1 MNDRIKLLRKTIGY
15 SQRDFGKKLGV
26 GDTAISKLE
35 KGERNLTDQ
44 MAKAIC
50 REFNVNYAWLLEGKG
65 DMFSALPETLLDEL
79 AEEYELDEL
88 DLLLVKKYLQLPA
101 QKRATIKD
109 YLVEVFVE
117 KKDDF

>member
-1 MNDRIKLLRKTIGY
+1 MGITKASVSRLERGDRNP
-15 SQRDFGKKLGV
+15 S
-26 GDTAISKLE
+26 
-35 KGERNLTDQ
+35 DQ
-44 MAKAIC
+44 TVKSIC

-109 YLVEVFVE
+109 YLVDVFVE

>member
-1 MNDRIKLLRKTIGY
+1 MNERIKFLRKTIGL
-15 SQRDFGKKLGV
+15 SQRDFGAKLGV

-44 MAKAIC
+44 MIKSIC

-65 DMFSALPETLLDEL
+65 DMFSALPETLLDEV

-88 DLLLVKKYLQLPA
+88 DKLLVKKYMQLPRE
-101 QKRATIKD
+101 KREVIKD
-109 YLVEVFVE
+109 YLKSVFID
-117 KKDDF
+117 KKGD

>member
-1 MNDRIKLLRKTIGY
+1 
-15 SQRDFGKKLGV
+15 
-26 GDTAISKLE
+26 
-35 KGERNLTDQ
+35 
-44 MAKAIC
+44 
-50 REFNVNYAWLLEGKG
+50 
-65 DMFSALPETLLDEL
+65 MFSALPETLLDEL

-109 YLVEVFVE
+109 YLVDVFVE